1 MSKALAPV
9 APRPATPEAGA
20 ARRARREEEA
30 TGAIAGMPRFLAG
43 SFAASALPHP
53 GASDRATAPNAF
65 GAALLAGAPAR
76 ADTRTR
82 TRAEVAAAG
91 APARTVRAPAANA
104 VAPPPHVA
112 AAGTQAEAEAAADCA
127 ADAATRASA
136 GPPPDDAG
144 DSRAVATGTQAEA
157 AADRVADGAMRAS
170 AFATPSPGEKLDA
183 RSAAAAPRERPMAAR
198 SGGEPLGR
206 LRAPLERIAGVDLG
220 GVRVHRAPR
229 LARALGARAFTRG
242 GDIFVA
248 GAVGDRVLAHEAVH
262 VAQQFRAGRVAL
274 QRWSDPTQTSLDP
287 ADLATWGDEDVL
299 EGIDLLVPH
308 LAALANDDPA
318 RDSGIENLRLLID
331 QAAMRRV
338 AIPPGTLTRLPAS
351 PRLADAETLF
361 RLNAALDL
369 IAAMV
374 ERDFPLDAPFVIERL
389 DGFRRLYP
397 WLDAAGLAE
406 AQNAL
411 DEAVAAVGTAARIKR
426 LAVDPGG
433 DAAVSAAIDH
443 LDETLSWLLDALL
456 TPDLAVEVAEVEMA
470 RDDWLHTTADAFIRT
485 ASDVRESIADAIDPN
500 GYGMFSNGIYAEGV
514 FVLGGQW
521 ETISAL
527 DVRRENVVAAL
538 DALIDEAPGNT
549 AELEERIGYVVAQS
563 QRLEHLLVQAES
575 IDIARKLLQQGQVL
589 ADMVWN
595 SGVPGQQANRENM
608 IELRH
613 VASTLAKFT
622 GEVASREALDR
633 LRSSAEAAFADAGAR
648 AQEIADADARVAWF
662 VGIATTLLGIGAMR
676 TVMALP
682 RVAALG
688 RTGAGIVGSLAFTG
702 TRLVLT
708 KNQGRPWSVGGVAE
722 EAAKDYLLLRL
733 LGGVDA
739 RIVARLGDVGTLA
752 AAARLGGAYG
762 VLATWALVWNA
773 IDPAHVSPTGAP
785 GGSTGDIL
793 VQTAV
798 DLAVLTIAEAML
810 RAPAI
815 PSTELAPPGGGGPS
829 RAEVLRQ
836 WQALQ
841 TELRTTGEQLREWQ
855 RSGRGDAAAGDAL
868 LGRTLELFARTKSF
882 FARFE
887 TLGEVSAE
895 QRTALEGWTDG
906 MLESVRNA
914 RDEVRLDIRP
924 GTADTWTYRGDVEN
938 VATYLARLQAQG
950 RVAEVAAE
958 KGGVFFVRTADGTMQ
973 WFYPASRTA
982 PVVVDM
988 VGESVANAAPNVPP
1002 ATRDTALV
1010 HLRGAGWSE
1019 LATFAGSLRPGS
1031 AEAFIRWVARAEVGE
1046 VLAEGGLPFPLVREL
1061 ARAPRQLE
1069 AITGVGPH
1077 HIKLWYAAWAARHP
1091 QGQPGSQPGDF
1102 LATFRD
1108 VLEWRGTGEVADVT
1122 QAGALLAR
1130 RESAAQ
1136 PATVELVPAR
1146 GAQMFAAG
1154 TPTPV
1159 YSEPLLGAM
1168 RDEIQSGA
1176 RYSTVTV
1183 GGRQWVF
1190 ERFDAGIERLLEIGA
1205 DNTVVR
1211 RVPVAERVATLG
1223 EVLTAVRNA
1232 TDEAS
1237 AHAELARADEA
1248 LADLDVLLDLRSD
1261 IPPAQIYLIDQLL
1274 HHPLRAGPAAS
1285 VAPPPEGAQVC
1296 DPNDPLAALPP
1307 ELVAVANAL
1316 PVEVQQALEAT
1327 AAWSARRV
1335 EEMLRSPIMIA
1346 AFRGDPA
1353 SATVFL
1359 RTLVETRGL
1368 PLYEPHLHGRGAMR
1382 YARRMAL
1389 DVVEAT
1395 AATRANTLAN
1405 RLAFGDAVAALLDA
1419 PGFPTANQWATLRP
1433 ELEALGARLG
1443 TTPAGRVAPALRADA
1458 ERLGVR
1464 IEAALHLGIERA
1476 AEPQLQRF
1484 FQLYR
1489 LLTGVPRPTFRS
1501 EGLPAILT
1509 DLAAS
1514 GTGGLEIRTGDPIPS
1529 PDPILGGTRRIASI
1543 PGGILNNAD
1552 RARQQQNLQT
1562 VYDLLADPNVIA
1574 LDKSGE
1580 ERSGQR
1586 LGVMVDASFA
1596 VHVENFQLLANWLGA
1611 RPNTAAAV
1619 QRVLGYDPLGA
1630 VPVSMLQAVL
1640 LEQVARFDA
1649 ILSDTAPLPADRP
1662 TVPLDEFA
1670 AQIRRMRDAIARVG
1684 AEAAQYPGVEAELA
1698 SGAMPA
1704 GLRGITIHAG
1714 EQVAS
1719 GEITLAELL
1728 GNVEDAI
1735 AAGTDRIGHATILG
1749 IRFPADLGLLGFRIQ
1764 ANGDWVRTVAAENG
1778 GTVTQRIT
1786 PAQMPA
1792 LEARRVAALARVA
1805 ELGIAVEVPPT
1816 SNIVLAGLPPLRHPV
1831 GTMLA
1836 DQPDLR
1842 VVAAT
1847 DNPAIHRTDLATE
1860 TAFLAASAGMGLPRR
1875 TVLYLEG
1882 YASRLGS
1889 RPLENVPALS
1899 DYLADSIVAN
1909 TPAGDRL
1916 AVLEAVYARWPVG
1929 APPGAADTADAAA
1942 FEAAI
1947 RRILRGIVY

>member
-53 GASDRATAPNAF
+53 DAGN
-65 GAALLAGAPAR
+65 GAAVASGADAAAVPSVAGAAPDTAAPAR
-76 ADTRTR
+76 GDTRTGK
-82 TRAEVAAAG
+82 RAD
-91 APARTVRAPAANA
+91 
-104 VAPPPHVA
+104 VA
-112 AAGTQAEAEAAADCA
+112 AAGTPAQAARPAT
-127 ADAATRASA
+127 ADAVSQA
-136 GPPPDDAG
+136 PDI
-144 DSRAVATGTQAEA
+144 VATGTQAEA

-248 GAVGDRVLAHEAVH
+248 GAVGDRVIAHEAGH
-262 VAQQFRAGRVAL
+262 VAQQARAGRTAI

-287 ADLATWGDEDVL
+287 TDLATWGDEDVL

-433 DAAVSAAIDH
+433 DASVTAAIDN
-443 LDETLSWLLDALL
+443 LDEALSWLLDALL
-456 TPDLAVEVAEVEMA
+456 TPDLAVEVAEVETR
-470 RDDWLHTTADAFIRT
+470 RDAWLHTTADAFLRT
-485 ASDVRESIADAIDPN
+485 ATDVRESIATEIDPD

-521 ETISAL
+521 ETINAL
-527 DVRRENVVAAL
+527 DVRRQNVVAAL

-662 VGIATTLLGIGAMR
+662 VGIATTLMGIGAMR

-708 KNQGRPWSVGGVAE
+708 NNQGRPWSVGGVAE

-773 IDPAHVSPTGAP
+773 IEPAHVSPTGAP

-793 VQTAV
+793 IQTAV

-1108 VLEWRGTGEVADVT
+1108 VLEWRGTMEVADVS
-1122 QAGALLAR
+1122 QAATLLER
-1130 RESAAQ
+1130 RESAER
-1136 PATVELVPAR
+1136 PAPVELQPAR
-1146 GAQMFAAG
+1146 GPGMWAAD

-1159 YSEPLLGAM
+1159 YSEPLSDALRG
-1168 RDEIQSGA
+1168 EIVAGA
-1176 RYSTVTV
+1176 RYSTVTR
-1183 GGRQWVF
+1183 GGRQWVI
-1190 ERFDAGIERLLEIGA
+1190 ERTDAGIERLLEISGGK
-1205 DNTVVR
+1205 TIVR
-1211 RVPVAERVATLG
+1211 RVPVAERIATLT

-1232 TDEAS
+1232 ADEPS
-1237 AHAELARADEA
+1237 ARTELARADEA
-1248 LADLDVLLDLRSD
+1248 LAELDVLLDLRTD
-1261 IPPAQIYLIDQLL
+1261 IPPEQIYLIDVLL
-1274 HHPLRAGPAAS
+1274 HHPLRGAPAES
-1285 VAPPPEGAQVC
+1285 VAPPEGAPVC
-1296 DPNDPLAALPP
+1296 DPNDPLAALPN

-1316 PVEVQQALEAT
+1316 PVDVQQALAAT
-1327 AAWSARRV
+1327 AAWNAARV
-1335 EEMLRSPIMIA
+1335 EVMLRSPLMIS
-1346 AFRGDPA
+1346 AFRSNPEG
-1353 SATVFL
+1353 ATVFL
-1359 RTLVETRGL
+1359 RTLAETRGL
-1368 PLYEPHLHGRGAMR
+1368 PLYEPHLHGAGAMR
-1382 YARRMAL
+1382 YARRMAM
-1389 DVVEAT
+1389 DVVEAP
-1395 AATRANTLAN
+1395 RANRPNTLAN
-1405 RLAFGDAVAALLDA
+1405 RLAFGDAVAVLLDA
-1419 PGFPTANQWATLRP
+1419 PGFPTANAWTIDLRP
-1433 ELEALGARLG
+1433 RLVSLGAALG
-1443 TTPAGRVAPALRADA
+1443 TTPPARVPAALRTLAA
-1458 ERLGVR
+1458 RLGED
-1464 IEAALHLGIERA
+1464 IGATLYLGIERA
-1476 AEPQLQRF
+1476 SAPQLQRF

-1489 LLTGVPRPTFRS
+1489 MVTGVSRVLARPTFRS
-1501 EGLPAILT
+1501 EDVPATLA
-1509 DLAAS
+1509 DLAGS
-1514 GTGGLEIRTGDPIPS
+1514 GTGALEIRTGETLPS
-1529 PDPILGGTRRIASI
+1529 PDPIRGGTRRIVST
-1543 PGGILNNAD
+1543 PGGFLSKPERAAQQANLAQVYNAL
-1552 RARQQQNLQT
+1552 R
-1562 VYDLLADPNVIA
+1562 DPSVIGF
-1574 LDKSGE
+1574 DKAGE
-1580 ERSGQR
+1580 EQSGHR

-1596 VHVENFQLLANWLGA
+1596 VHIENFQMLADWLGA

-1630 VPVSMLQAVL
+1630 VPTAMYQDVL
-1640 LEQVARFDA
+1640 VEQTERLAA
-1649 ILSDTAPLPADRP
+1649 IRSDTAALPPDTP
-1662 TVPLDEFA
+1662 TVPLEEFA
-1670 AQIRRMRDAIARVG
+1670 AQVRRMRDAIARVG
-1684 AEAAQYPGVEAELA
+1684 AEAAQHPGVEAELA

-1704 GLRGITIHAG
+1704 GMRGITIHAG

-1728 GNVEDAI
+1728 GNVEAAI
-1735 AAGTDRIGHATILG
+1735 AAGTDRVGHGTVLG
-1749 IRFPADLGLLGFRIQ
+1749 IRFPSDLGLLGFRIQ
-1764 ANGDWVRTVAAENG
+1764 ANGDWVRTVERDPTRG
-1778 GTVTQRIT
+1778 SGMVTQRIT
-1786 PAQMPA
+1786 PAEMPA
-1792 LEARRVAALARVA
+1792 LEARRVAALARIA

-1889 RPLENVPALS
+1889 RPLDDVPGLTRDIVA
-1899 DYLADSIVAN
+1899 SIVAN

-1916 AVLEAVYARWPVG
+1916 AVLEAVYQRWRVG
-1929 APPGAADTADAAA
+1929 APPQAADAADATA
-1942 FEAAI
+1942 FEAAL